1 MTRPQPE
8 YHPAAQQSRRERSG
22 LAFLLLAAL
31 VLGAVVLGVWMY
43 NALLRGDVPE
53 EGPAAAPTTTTTST
67 AAMAPATT
75 TSSPAS
81 APTTTV
87 TSTVTPTTPTTAPEP
102 EPEPAYRAPDSA
114 VQCAANVNW
123 RIFRANDRTS
133 CGLAEAVAVEMAP
146 YSGEP
151 GSALVT
157 AHSPVTGGDYEMA
170 CAAQGGNSF
179 VCEGGDNAVVIL
191 EDRSV
196 RD

>member
-53 EGPAAAPTTTTTST
+53 EGPAAAPTTTST
-67 AAMAPATT
+67 AAMASSP

-87 TSTVTPTTPTTAPEP
+87 TSTVTPTTPTTEPAP

-146 YSGEP
+146 YSGAP
-151 GSALVT
+151 GSVLVT

>member
-53 EGPAAAPTTTTTST
+53 EGPAAAPTTTTST
-67 AAMAPATT
+67 AAMASSP

-102 EPEPAYRAPDSA
+102 EPESAYRAPDFA

>member
-1 MTRPQPE
+1 MTWPQPE
-8 YHPAAQQSRRERSG
+8 YHPAAQQPRRERSG

-53 EGPAAAPTTTTTST
+53 EGPAAAPTTTST

-157 AHSPVTGGDYEMA
+157 ARSPVTGGDYEMA

>member
-22 LAFLLLAAL
+22 LAILLLAAL

-53 EGPAAAPTTTTTST
+53 EGPAAAPTTTST
-67 AAMAPATT
+67 AAMASSP

-157 AHSPVTGGDYEMA
+157 ARSPVTGGDFEMA